1 MTGASRDRGYLE
13 DLLKAAEEIGVVV
26 TEAGEAYVG
35 GDLIARRALEKCLL
49 NLGEAAGRLSQRFRH
64 EHPHIPWVAIVGLR
78 NVFGPRIRRH

>member
-35 GDLIARRALEKCLL
+35 GDLIARRALESAC
-49 NLGEAAGRLSQRFRH
+49 
-64 EHPHIPWVAIVGLR
+64 
-78 NVFGPRIRRH
+78 